1 VGAVQS
7 GDAHYASQT
16 PVYKAMKELVR
27 LFTQIALLRQGPQ
40 DLPASPVLLALTMAG
55 YFVAHLVVGT
65 VLPPLPGPWV
75 VHLCLDVVFTFVW
88 YALLL
93 YIAKKPERFLQ
104 TTTAVYGYQ
113 AVLSPLL
120 VAALWLQRRFDQESV
135 WQFPVTMVS
144 LALLIWIIAANGH
157 IVKTALE
164 WSMAPSVALVILQTL
179 AGYLLVLTLF
189 SSSTP

>member
-1 VGAVQS
+1 
-7 GDAHYASQT
+7 
-16 PVYKAMKELVR
+16 MKELVR

-40 DLPASPVLLALTMAG
+40 ALPASPLLLALTMAG

-65 VLPPLPGPWV
+65 VLPPMPGPWV

-93 YIAKKPERFLQ
+93 YIARKPERFLQ

-120 VAALWLQRRFDQESV
+120 VAALWLQRRFDQES
-135 WQFPVTMVS
+135 
-144 LALLIWIIAANGH
+144 I
-157 IVKTALE
+157 
-164 WSMAPSVALVILQTL
+164 
-179 AGYLLVLTLF
+179 
-189 SSSTP
+189 

>member
-1 VGAVQS
+1 MGQTEMVQ
-7 GDAHYASQT
+7 
-16 PVYKAMKELVR
+16 LIR
-27 LFTQIALLRQGPQ
+27 LFTQIALLRRGPQ
-40 DLPASPVLLALTMAG
+40 DLPASPLLLAMTIAG

-65 VLPPLPGPWV
+65 LLPPFPGPWV
-75 VHLCLDVVFTFVW
+75 AHLCLDTVFTFVW

-93 YIAKKPERFLQ
+93 YVAKKPERFVQ

-120 VAALWLQRRFDQESV
+120 VAALWLQRRFDPESV

-144 LALLIWIIAANGH
+144 LALLIWIIAANSH
-157 IVKTALE
+157 IVKAALE

-179 AGYLLVLTLF
+179 AGDLLILTLF
-189 SSSTP
+189 PSSTS

>member
-1 VGAVQS
+1 
-7 GDAHYASQT
+7 
-16 PVYKAMKELVR
+16 MKELIR

-40 DLPASPVLLALTMAG
+40 DLPASPLLLALTMAG

-93 YIAKKPERFLQ
+93 YIARKPERFLQ

-113 AVLSPLL
+113 AILSPLSI
-120 VAALWLQRRFDQESV
+120 AALWLERRFDQESI
-135 WQFPVTMVS
+135 WQFPVTMVN
-144 LALLIWIIAANGH
+144 LALLIWIIAVNGH

-189 SSSTP
+189 SSPTP